1 MDRLL
6 DPRELEDPSDWPSSF
21 PHLREIDQLLRCPV
35 CKEYFETAMVT
46 SGCGHT
52 FCSLCVRRCLT
63 QETKCPSCRAPLTEG
78 DLRPN
83 RLVDSLMKSFR
94 GGRQRLLGRL
104 SLDATTDGESN
115 GVEKCSYC
123 KCKSAPK
130 GESTRKRRRMHTR
143 NTTTTKSG
151 PTNSDTDGVQAFNDG
166 TADLSGSDID
176 QGNNS
181 YINTEDDTRDDDY
194 IESDSDFAPDRKGV
208 PAAHRGNQIPPTHP
222 SSVLQSKDTSVKC
235 PSCQNMVSQSHIN
248 KHLDQCLNG
257 NSDSAETIVP
267 TTSLTSNRSLRTPTL
282 KLKPA
287 KAQFMLP
294 RPTKLVYSL
303 LSESKLRRTMK
314 ELGIPFKGDKSQ
326 LQARHVEWVSM
337 YMANADSETPAS
349 HRLLLKRLATWEEN
363 MSRQSDNP
371 RNNQQQHSSL
381 SSQPSD
387 TSATDHTTKYAESF
401 AQLITQANAS
411 RAVKTDDLAS
421 K

>member
-6 DPRELEDPSDWPSSF
+6 DSLELEDPSDWPSSF
-21 PHLREIDQLLRCPV
+21 PQLREIDQLLRCPV

-63 QETKCPSCRAPLTEG
+63 QETKCPACRAPLTEG

-94 GGRQRLLGRL
+94 GGRQILLGRL
-104 SLDATTDGESN
+104 SSDARTEGESS
-115 GVEKCSYC
+115 GVERCSYC
-123 KCKSAPK
+123 KCKSGPK
-130 GESTRKRRRMHTR
+130 EESTRKRRRMHTR
-143 NTTTTKSG
+143 NMTTTKSG
-151 PTNSDTDGVQAFNDG
+151 PANSDTDEAQVSNDG
-166 TADLSGSDID
+166 TAGFADSDID
-176 QGNNS
+176 QGNSS
-181 YINTEDDTRDDDY
+181 YIKAEDDTRDDDY
-194 IESDSDFAPDRKGV
+194 IESDSDFAPDSKGV
-208 PAAHRGNQIPPTHP
+208 SAVHRGHQMSPTHP
-222 SSVLQSKDTSVKC
+222 SSALQPKDTSVKC
-235 PSCQNMVSQSHIN
+235 PSCQKTVPQSHIN
-248 KHLDQCLNG
+248 KHLDRCLNG
-257 NSDSAETIVP
+257 HSDNAETIVT
-267 TTSLTSNRSLRTPTL
+267 TTSLTSNRSSLAPTF

-303 LSESKLRRTMK
+303 LSESKLRRTVK

-349 HRLLLKRLATWEEN
+349 HKLLLKRLATWEGS

-387 TSATDHTTKYAESF
+387 ASAIDHATKYAESF
-401 AQLITQANAS
+401 AQLIAQANAS
-411 RAVKTDDLAS
+411 RAVKPNDLTS